1 MNAGKLSVRLA
12 RTMSPAPYLLLIVS
26 LLVGCGE
33 DEAEKKKQALAQKAP
48 KVATATFKFGK
59 LSADNILRDI
69 MLLKRDDRDGMA
81 RAIHIHA
88 GGFCT
93 KGTRGAGINQLP
105 VAGRV
110 TPERA
115 EQSKTFAMKD
125 ALQDAMHP
133 LEGRYRA
140 EKVKTLFSGTVR
152 WNDQTYIRT
161 IILACFSQV
170 AANTTASKEN

>member
-1 MNAGKLSVRLA
+1 L
-12 RTMSPAPYLLLIVS
+12 S
-26 LLVGCGE
+26 LLAGCRE
-33 DEAEKKKQALAQKAP
+33 DEVKNKTQAQAQKAP
-48 KVATATFKFGK
+48 KVVTATFKFGR

-69 MLLKRDDRDGMA
+69 MLLKQDDRDGMA
-81 RAIHIHA
+81 RAIHKHA

-93 KGTRGAGINQLP
+93 KGKRGAGINQLL
-105 VAGRV
+105 VAGSV

-152 WNDQTYIRT
+152 LNDQTYIRT
-161 IILACFSQV
+161 IILACFSKV
-170 AANTTASKEN
+170 AAKTAALQKPVNRPGD